1 MEPESTEQDQQDHTS
16 VASSYDISIPEELVE
31 DPPKSILSRK
41 SSMRSLH
48 TVDDHHIAVNV
59 GTNEV
64 SWKDVLQAIEHMQKQ
79 SFGKQQKLTVF
90 YLSIAMLV
98 LGAVSGFTSA
108 VMNFTCGA

>member
-1 MEPESTEQDQQDHTS
+1 MEPESTEQDHTS
-16 VASSYDISIPEELVE
+16 VASSYDISIPDELVD

-64 SWKDVLQAIEHMQKQ
+64 SWKEVLQAIEHMQKT

-108 VMNFTCGA
+108 VLNFTCGA

>member
-1 MEPESTEQDQQDHTS
+1 MEPESTEQDHTS
-16 VASSYDISIPEELVE
+16 VASSYDISIPDELVD

-48 TVDDHHIAVNV
+48 SVDDRHVAVNI

-64 SWKDVLQAIEHMQKQ
+64 SWKEVLQAIEHMQKQ

-108 VMNFTCGA
+108 VMNFTCS

>member
-1 MEPESTEQDQQDHTS
+1 MQPESIEQDSTS
-16 VASSYDISIPEELVE
+16 VASSYDISIPDELVE
-31 DPPKSILSRK
+31 DAPKSILSRK

-48 TVDDHHIAVNV
+48 TVDDHHLEVNV

-108 VMNFTCGA
+108 VMNFTCSSA

>member
-1 MEPESTEQDQQDHTS
+1 MEPESTEQDRTS
-16 VASSYDISIPEELVE
+16 IASSYDISIPDELVE

-64 SWKDVLQAIEHMQKQ
+64 SWKEVLQAIEHMQKQ

-90 YLSIAMLV
+90 YLSIAMV
-98 LGAVSGFTSA
+98 FLGAISGFTSA
-108 VMNFTCGA
+108 IMNFTCAR

>member
-1 MEPESTEQDQQDHTS
+1 M
-16 VASSYDISIPEELVE
+16 
-31 DPPKSILSRK
+31 K
-41 SSMRSLH
+41 SLH

-64 SWKDVLQAIEHMQKQ
+64 SWKDVLNAIEHMQKQ

-108 VMNFTCGA
+108 VMNFTCSSA